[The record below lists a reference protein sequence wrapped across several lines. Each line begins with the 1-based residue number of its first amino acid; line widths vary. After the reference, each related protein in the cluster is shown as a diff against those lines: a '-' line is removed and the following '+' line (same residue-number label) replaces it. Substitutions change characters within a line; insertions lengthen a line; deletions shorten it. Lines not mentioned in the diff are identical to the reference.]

1 MTIKAIRI
9 VLVSMAAALVLASAA
24 EAAPRKSVRHRPKHS
39 SRVSTGAVPAQKV
52 QTTAK
57 KSARARARSGS
68 AVKARSTAKKST
80 AKRSTVKRRPA
91 TKPH

>member
-1 MTIKAIRI
+1 MTLKAIRI
-9 VLVSMAAALVLASAA
+9 VLVSLVAALALTSAA

-39 SRVSTGAVPAQKV
+39 SRVSTGAVPAQK
-52 QTTAK
+52 QPATAK
-57 KSARARARSGS
+57 KSSPRASTAKS
-68 AVKARSTAKKST
+68 ASTAKKST

>member
-1 MTIKAIRI
+1 MTLKAIRI
-9 VLVSMAAALVLASAA
+9 VLVSMAAALVLSSAV

-39 SRVSTGAVPAQKV
+39 SRVSTGAVPAQKA
-52 QTTAK
+52 QATAK
-57 KSARARARSGS
+57 KRSRRGS
-68 AVKARSTAKKST
+68 AVKSRSTAKKSA